1 MMNQLIGLL
10 LPSLISLER
19 YKRID
24 GESRNKKIII
34 VRYLRSV
41 LFNNLIAYVI
51 TIYFFRKP
59 EFVFTNQ
66 FTVKYL
72 ILAMVIAYIFPT
84 IEKLIKSNIE
94 IDLKVEKN
102 EEKN

>member
-1 MMNQLIGLL
+1 M
-10 LPSLISLER
+10 ER
-19 YKRID
+19 L
-24 GESRNKKIII
+24 GTKKIII
-34 VRYLRSV
+34 VRYLKSV
-41 LFNNLIAYVI
+41 LVNNLIAYII
-51 TIYFFRKP
+51 TIYFFRQP

-66 FTVKYL
+66 FTVKYV
-72 ILAMVIAYIFPT
+72 ILAMIIACVFPI